1 MKINVR
7 RANAVAYL
15 AMVVLGLYLS
25 AYQYALASITEE
37 FALAAWISGLLIT
50 MHFMASFFIPPI
62 AGELADRVGRRPVLL
77 GCFGLMIIGILCAA
91 LTKNIVILGFG
102 ALITGSAAC
111 TVESSMS
118 SLLAQVNPQNETRVM
133 NLSQTYFCGG
143 AVLSPLYGALLARFG
158 LGWRFIYYTLLIV
171 IIVCVLILLRT
182 ELPEAMAREKGLYV
196 RRIFKRPYY
205 VLMFF
210 AMLLYVGIEES
221 AAFWAGTYAQI
232 AGGGMIGPLGLE
244 SALLAGYWFGMG
256 VARLWAAS
264 IKRRMGL
271 ITLIGLALS
280 ALCFGAML
288 LFHSAWAFVLFYA
301 LAGFTLA
308 PTWPLVMVEAS
319 RIGSDVPDTAA
330 GGMMTAGS
338 VGGMLVPFLLGLVQT
353 AAGMEASFALLAG
366 IVVLETVMLASSR
379 TFRQA

>member
-1 MKINVR
+1 MSINVR

-15 AMVVLGLYLS
+15 SMVVLGTYLS

-37 FALAAWISGLLIT
+37 FALAAWVTGLLIT
-50 MHFMASFFIPPI
+50 MHFMASFIVPPA
-62 AGELADRVGRRPVLL
+62 AGELADRVGRKPVLL
-77 GCFGLMIIGILCAA
+77 GCFGMMTIGILCAA
-91 LTKNIVILGFG
+91 LTRSVAVLGFG

-118 SLLAQVNPQNETRVM
+118 SLLAQVNPQNEKRVM
-133 NLSQTYFCGG
+133 NLSQMYFCGG
-143 AVLSPLYGALLARFG
+143 AFLSPLYGALLAHFG
-158 LGWRFIYYTLLIV
+158 LGWRWIYFA
-171 IIVCVLILLRT
+171 LILMIAACALILFRT
-182 ELPEAMAREKGLYV
+182 TLPEAKAREKGLYM
-196 RRIFKRPYY
+196 RRVFQRPYY

-210 AMLLYVGIEES
+210 CMLLYVGIEES

-244 SALLAGYWFGMG
+244 AALLAGYWLGMG
-256 VARLWAAS
+256 VARLLLAY
-264 IKRRMGL
+264 IKRRIGL

-319 RIGSDVPDTAA
+319 RVGSDVPDTAA

-338 VGGMLVPFLLGLVQT
+338 VGGMLVPFLLGLVQS
-353 AAGMEASFALLAG
+353 AAGMQASFALLAA